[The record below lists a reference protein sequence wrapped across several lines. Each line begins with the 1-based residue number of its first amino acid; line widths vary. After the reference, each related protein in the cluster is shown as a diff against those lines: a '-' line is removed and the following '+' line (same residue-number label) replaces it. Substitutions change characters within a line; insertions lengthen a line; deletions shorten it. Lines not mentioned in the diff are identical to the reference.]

1 MWKALK
7 AIMSGKRGMEVYD
20 CLTPGE
26 KVKLNELA
34 TRYGVPRRER
44 RKLKRYVEQRLHRR
58 DD

>member
-7 AIMSGKRGMEVYD
+7 AIMAGKRGIEVYD
-20 CLTPGE
+20 SLTPGE

-34 TRYGVPRRER
+34 ARYGVSRRER
-44 RKLKRYVEQRLHRR
+44 RKLKRYVEQRLHGR

>member
-20 CLTPGE
+20 FLTPGE